1 MEEGGISVLRTVDD
15 NGGGGESGLL
25 VLCMDRGENLF
36 NGEMVRLMA
45 KALGVVEREEHPKA
59 LVIRANEGNKFFSN
73 GHDLDEV
80 EKLEDMNELVQGM
93 WKEVLAPLLIMDC
106 RTVAAIN
113 GHAFG
118 AGLFLALACD
128 YRVMRTKRGYVN
140 FPELNLGMPLNM
152 GYIELVRC
160 KLSGHGHT
168 LRNAILSAIRYD
180 STQALAAGIIDYE
193 CPLDQLHSTSTSL
206 ALAGLA
212 SNLKLLRFD
221 PTKFVQMKIELY
233 KDAYRALTIGKA
245 TDDPKS
251 RL

>member
-1 MEEGGISVLRTVDD
+1 MEEGRISLVRTLA
-15 NGGGGESGLL
+15 GSESDLL
-25 VLCMDRGENLF
+25 VLCMNRGENLF

-45 KALGVVEREEHPKA
+45 KALSVVQREAHPKA

-73 GHDLDEV
+73 GHDLDDV
-80 EKLEDMNELVQGM
+80 ENEQEMNELVQRM
-93 WKEVLAPLLIMDC
+93 WREVLAPLLIMDC

-128 YRVMRTKRGYVN
+128 FRVMRTKRGYLN

-152 GYIELVRC
+152 GYIELARC
-160 KLSGHGHT
+160 KLSGHGYT
-168 LRNAILSAIRYD
+168 LRNAILSAIRYG
-180 STQALAAGIIDYE
+180 SKQALAAGIIDYE
-193 CPLDQLHSTSTSL
+193 CPVDQLQSTSNSL
-206 ALAGLA
+206 ALAGTA
-212 SNLKLLRFD
+212 ESLKLLRFD